1 MLYRAGSSAGEHR
14 PYKPRVTGSNPVPPT
29 NIRCG
34 VVVKPV
40 ITPACHAGGRGFES
54 RRPRQKIQGLR
65 RNPKP
70 FFVYPPLFLI
80 FQPKRGFSAFSW
92 PNNTIFR
99 RWPKIL
105 AGLGYIRAPLW
116 SPHTPWL
123 PLRWFREIARHPGK
137 IDQGTQEEPPPGQ
150 AVRGHRNGWIRVR
163 MIVHGLPPSRI

>member
-65 RNPKP
+65 RNSKP
-70 FFVYPPLFLI
+70 FFIFDENFPTLFPTQNGL
-80 FQPKRGFSAFSW
+80 FGLFKAECYHNPA
-92 PNNTIFR
+92 PNNRAKLCPGMAPCNSCIGHAAKQKGRKVFPLA
-99 RWPKIL
+99 PKFHRS
-105 AGLGYIRAPLW
+105 ASRAPRGA
-116 SPHTPWL
+116 TFYPWPL
-123 PLRWFREIARHPGK
+123 PNNLCPG
-137 IDQGTQEEPPPGQ
+137 
-150 AVRGHRNGWIRVR
+150 
-163 MIVHGLPPSRI
+163 S